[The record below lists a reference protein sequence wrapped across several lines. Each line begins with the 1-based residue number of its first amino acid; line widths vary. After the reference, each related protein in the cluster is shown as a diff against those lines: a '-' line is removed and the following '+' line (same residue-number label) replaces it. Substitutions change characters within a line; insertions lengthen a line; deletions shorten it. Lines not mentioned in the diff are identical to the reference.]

1 MTQVD
6 LINFIGN
13 LALHQGMVTSIKDD
27 PSDETILTIA
37 SADNISLTKNEIEF
51 IRNQIDPIDKF
62 CIAVQPIVYDG
73 NGGKSR

>member
-13 LALHQGMVTSIKDD
+13 LALHPGVVTKIKDD

-37 SADNISLTKNEIEF
+37 SADNISLTKKEIEF
-51 IRNQIDPIDKF
+51 IRTQIDPINNF
-62 CIAVQPIVYDG
+62 CTAIQPIVYDG